1 MAAAMNLPRSESGTL
16 RAEEQ
21 RLRAHLE
28 ERYGI
33 RTRFAP
39 LPDVRALLVSP
50 PDRDG
55 RKGLVVSTEATI
67 PERIYLYVHVAAHVA
82 LGHNAGLT
90 TIVEGTPGI
99 ARLADDTRT
108 HRDAE
113 RLARAMW
120 WDGAAE
126 GLAAPSRVRGS
137 ALLRSL
143 LARGVTRSALR
154 SLLLALRAAYYDWRI
169 ERALAGTRL
178 ATWLRDALCVTAV
191 VSVAPQLSD

>member
-1 MAAAMNLPRSESGTL
+1 MAALSLPRSESGTL
-16 RAEEQ
+16 RSEEE
-21 RLRAHLE
+21 RLRAHLQT
-28 ERYGI
+28 RLGI
-33 RTRFAP
+33 HTRFAP
-39 LPDVRALLVSP
+39 LPDVRAFLVSP
-50 PDRDG
+50 ADRDG
-55 RKGLVVSTEATI
+55 RKGLVVSSEATV

-82 LGHNAGLT
+82 LGHNAELT

-99 ARLADDTRT
+99 TRLAEDTRS
-108 HRDAE
+108 HREAE

-120 WDGAAE
+120 WDGAAD

-137 ALLRSL
+137 ALLRGL
-143 LARGVTRSALR
+143 LARDMTRSALR
-154 SLLLALRAAYYDWRI
+154 SLLLALRAAYYDLRI